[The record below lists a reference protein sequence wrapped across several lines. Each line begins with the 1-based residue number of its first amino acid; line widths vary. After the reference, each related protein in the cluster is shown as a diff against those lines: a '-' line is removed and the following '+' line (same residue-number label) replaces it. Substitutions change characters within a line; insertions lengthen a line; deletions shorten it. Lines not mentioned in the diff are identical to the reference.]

1 MLSEQY
7 VFTEYEKEF
16 RIRVSLSN
24 FIDRVSSEYK
34 LTLISFFAV
43 LRITLETKESEEE
56 VGKFL
61 FFFLSSFAMKCNREN
76 DTDVNMDL
84 L

>member
-7 VFTEYEKEF
+7 VFIEYEKEH

-24 FIDRVSSEYK
+24 SIDRVSNECK
-34 LTLISFFAV
+34 LMLVSFFAV
-43 LRITLETKESEEE
+43 LSVPLETKESEEE
-56 VGKFL
+56 VDRFL
-61 FFFLSSFAMKCNREN
+61 FFFLSSFAKKCNRGDDN
-76 DTDVNMDL
+76 YVNMDL